1 MTFPFKSRVN
11 LCSQILGYSYQGRP
25 LEICHLTSGSQP
37 VLLLGGVH
45 GDEPEGVYLIEQFVS
60 ARLWKVVQEQVALW
74 VLPRMNPDGCSLQQ
88 RCNARG
94 VDLNRNMPTQDWTA
108 VVQNPRYPPGLA
120 AGSEIETQILVA
132 CLDRLQPCAIL
143 SAHSSHTDL
152 CVNFNG
158 PAQQLAEAISRENGY
173 PVKADIGYPTPG
185 SLGTWAG
192 EERGIPT
199 ITLEIRKG
207 LTAPQVWEEQSR
219 ALLSGLIWIAAQR

>member
-1 MTFPFKSRVN
+1 MTFPFE
-11 LCSQILGYSYQGRP
+11 SQILGYSTQGLP
-25 LEICHLTSGSQP
+25 LEIFQVTSGSRP

-45 GDEPEGVYLIEQFVS
+45 GDEPEGVYLIEQLLNP
-60 ARLWKVVQEQVALW
+60 RLWEKIQDQVALW
-74 VLPRMNPDGCSLQQ
+74 VLPRVNPDGCRLQQ

-108 VVQNPRYPPGLA
+108 VVQHPRYPPGPS
-120 AGSEIETQILVA
+120 AGSEPETQLLMA
-132 CLDRLQPCAIL
+132 CIERLQPHTIL
-143 SAHSSHTDL
+143 SAHSSYTDL

-158 PAQQLAEAISRENGY
+158 PAQHLAEVISAQNGY

-192 EERGIPT
+192 VERGMPT

-207 LTAPQVWEEQSR
+207 LTAAQVWQEQSQ
-219 ALLSGLIWIAAQR
+219 ALLSGLHWIGAQS